1 MNRINIAIDGPAG
14 AGLAGALEG
23 CGMLAIEWEVV
34 LFFALGVLL
43 LYGLGWL
50 LLVPFRR
57 VLWFLLNSLAGIL
70 APENFVGR
78 APQQTEEYILEEVD
92 PALAPYAGLLGET
105 GKVSV

>member
-1 MNRINIAIDGPAG
+1 
-14 AGLAGALEG
+14 
-23 CGMLAIEWEVV
+23 MLAIEWEVV

-70 APENFVGR
+70 ALLFLNSFGGF
-78 APQQTEEYILEEVD
+78 L
-92 PALAPYAGLLGET
+92 GLTAVANPFSAVLIGFLGLP
-105 GKVSV
+105 GLGLVLLIQNLL